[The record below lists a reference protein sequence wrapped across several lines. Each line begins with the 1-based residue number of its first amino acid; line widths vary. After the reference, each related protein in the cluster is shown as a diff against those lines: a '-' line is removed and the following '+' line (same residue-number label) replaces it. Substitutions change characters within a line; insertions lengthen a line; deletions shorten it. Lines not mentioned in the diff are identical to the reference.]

1 MRTLLVHH
9 EAPLCAG
16 IFDDVIADG
25 GHAIDRWA
33 AFEDPR
39 RPAPQDYDAVVVL
52 GGAVHPDADV
62 SSPWLEAET
71 ELIRE
76 AIDAAIPTLGICLG
90 AQLIA
95 RATGSWV
102 GPAQESEVGWFPV
115 TLTDAGKTDP
125 VLAAVPDGTHAF
137 QWHHYSYAVP
147 DGAVELGRSRSCPQ
161 AFRLGDRVWG
171 VQFHPEVS
179 RELVY
184 EWIALAPD
192 QVDGGPDGLRA
203 ETDERIETWSKT
215 GRRLCLA
222 FLDQAAGSDPGS
234 DRLV

>member
-9 EAPLCAG
+9 EAPLNG
-16 IFDDVIADG
+16 GLFDDVIAG
-25 GHAIDRWA
+25 SGHLIERWA

-39 RPAPQDYDAVVVL
+39 RPAAEDYDAVIVL
-52 GGAVHPDADV
+52 GGAVHPDADA
-62 SSPWLEAET
+62 SSPWLGIET

-102 GPAQESEVGWFPV
+102 GPAPESEVGWFQV
-115 TLTDAGKTDP
+115 TLTDAGKADP

-137 QWHHYSYAVP
+137 QWHHYSYAAP
-147 DGAVELGRSRSCPQ
+147 EGAIELGRSRSCPQ

-171 VQFHPEVS
+171 VQFHPEVT
-179 RELVY
+179 REMVY
-184 EWIALAPD
+184 EWTGMAPD
-192 QVDGGPDGLRA
+192 QVNGSVDALRS
-203 ETDERIETWSKT
+203 ETDARIHGWNET

-222 FLDQAAGSDPGS
+222 FLDQAGAF
-234 DRLV
+234 